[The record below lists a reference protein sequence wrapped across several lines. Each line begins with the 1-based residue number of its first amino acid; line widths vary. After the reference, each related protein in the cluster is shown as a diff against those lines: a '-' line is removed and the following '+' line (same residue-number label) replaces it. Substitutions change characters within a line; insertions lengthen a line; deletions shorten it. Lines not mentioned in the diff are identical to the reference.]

1 MRISGRKHLKLTTD
15 LFDANLAYPL
25 SQEGGSESGRSRDH
39 LINRDDTMMDMVD
52 HIQTLLPIM
61 ISRDFMNVEVKMLY
75 KYL

>member
-15 LFDANLAYPL
+15 LFDANLAYLL

-39 LINRDDTMMDMVD
+39 LINHDDTVTDTVD

-61 ISRDFMNVEVKMLY
+61 ISCNFVNVEMLY

>member
-15 LFDANLAYPL
+15 LFDANLAHPL

-39 LINRDDTMMDMVD
+39 LINRDDTVTDTVD
-52 HIQTLLPIM
+52 RIQTPLTIT
-61 ISRDFMNVEVKMLY
+61 ISRDFVNVEVEMLY